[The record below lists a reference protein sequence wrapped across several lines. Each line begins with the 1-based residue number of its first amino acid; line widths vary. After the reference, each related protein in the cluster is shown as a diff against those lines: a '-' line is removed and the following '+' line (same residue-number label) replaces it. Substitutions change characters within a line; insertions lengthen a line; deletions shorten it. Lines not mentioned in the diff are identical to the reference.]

1 MSSLCQRVSKPPSG
15 PFGAEFVQMT
25 STNIFDTTRKRQ
37 KFSADMQRRPQNT
50 NSKKQ
55 KDTLLKPLTTAP
67 ERTRTCLYNAK
78 RFPEKKLPGSQA
90 SPTCPSDIV
99 VKINWSWNN
108 GWKYT
113 VSGKPKQSERNVL
126 HCHFIHHDSQA
137 DWPQIETGPLWLHL
151 SDKTPK
157 TRN

>member
-1 MSSLCQRVSKPPSG
+1 
-15 PFGAEFVQMT
+15 
-25 STNIFDTTRKRQ
+25 
-37 KFSADMQRRPQNT
+37 MQRRPQNT

-55 KDTLLKPLTTAP
+55 KDALLKPLTTAP
-67 ERTRTCLYNAK
+67 ERTRTCLYNAQ
-78 RFPEKKLPGSQA
+78 RYPEKKLPGSQA

-113 VSGKPKQSERNVL
+113 VSGKPKQSERNVR

-151 SDKTPK
+151 PDKTPK